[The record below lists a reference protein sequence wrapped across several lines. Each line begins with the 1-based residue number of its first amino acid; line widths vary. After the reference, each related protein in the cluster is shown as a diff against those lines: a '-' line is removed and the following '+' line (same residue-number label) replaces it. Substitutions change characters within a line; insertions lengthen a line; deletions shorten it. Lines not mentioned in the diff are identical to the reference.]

1 MLCKSTN
8 AKNKLTNPTPHFPR
22 TPGASGPRDGGG
34 QSAPRTLP
42 LVDVRGYPSC
52 IFCPAF
58 QWYFVAT
65 VNVTGRS
72 LDFYSLVHVI
82 WLIYLLHL
90 QRRKAIA
97 EVWPR
102 YCGFLVSIM
111 AFQYFLCLGLPPAF
125 CKGEPNHLHTP
136 GLCGVLANANFALM
150 CWVSSGRAAGV
161 LCLCSCSGE
170 VLHRGPQGLTLGHR
184 VLGDSQPP
192 SMRTVRPPQG

>member
-1 MLCKSTN
+1 MGCSVRALKQKQINEPNSPLSAN
-8 AKNKLTNPTPHFPR
+8 PRSLLVPGMGVVNPAPTPR
-22 TPGASGPRDGGG
+22 
-34 QSAPRTLP
+34 LP
-42 LVDVRGYPSC
+42 PVDVHGCPPC

-65 VNVTGRS
+65 VNVTGRH

-136 GLCGVLANANFALM
+136 GLCGVLANASFALM

-161 LCLCSCSGE
+161 
-170 VLHRGPQGLTLGHR
+170 PM
-184 VLGDSQPP
+184 PP
-192 SMRTVRPPQG
+192 LL

>member
-1 MLCKSTN
+1 M
-8 AKNKLTNPTPHFPR
+8 NPTPHFLR
-22 TPGASGPRDGGG
+22 TPGAFWSQGWGWSILPPRDFH
-34 QSAPRTLP
+34 LWMFM
-42 LVDVRGYPSC
+42 DNPSC

-65 VNVTGRS
+65 VNVTGRH
-72 LDFYSLVHVI
+72 LDFYSFVHVI

-136 GLCGVLANANFALM
+136 GLCGVLANASFALM

-161 LCLCSCSGE
+161 
-170 VLHRGPQGLTLGHR
+170 PM
-184 VLGDSQPP
+184 PP
-192 SMRTVRPPQG
+192 LL